1 MNVRK
6 SEYKGRDVSWHEDRI
21 AAWKSTGTVSGPS
34 VVPVDLSDY
43 ARMHE
48 DVTVIMIGE
57 LASTQ
62 EANLD
67 RFELFDI
74 GVQVRIARRLVPS
87 ATDYLRSLRRRVL
100 AQRAAVQA
108 FDNAGVD
115 HLLTDTTAARL
126 SDVTVEVNE
135 VRHPMQSIVGRNS
148 RTTRTPGSA
157 ASSRRESDPGG

>member
-1 MNVRK
+1 
-6 SEYKGRDVSWHEDRI
+6 
-21 AAWKSTGTVSGPS
+21 
-34 VVPVDLSDY
+34 VPVELSDY

-48 DVTVIMIGE
+48 DVTVIMTGE

-135 VRHPMQSIVGRNS
+135 VRHPMQSMWAEQQDSENAGFGGALA
-148 RTTRTPGSA
+148 PGERPRRMKTLLSA
-157 ASSRRESDPGG
+157 ARAADLPAIVTLRARRSRSRRLAR